1 MRDMHEQRSH
11 TDVKPANIM
20 LSWQDGP
27 LQIWLVD
34 FASSRL
40 HQEGEHSAASI
51 CPVTAHI
58 YMLSMSLLCTN
69 KQIKAVYVVQA
80 MSAQE
85 CLPSCLF
92 VCLRA
97 VLAWHACLL
106 VISRCVSISEIQRS
120 VSAEH
125 LRNGAYTASYAS
137 PQLIQHMG
145 SGQMPA
151 MNDVANDIW
160 ALGAVLFELS
170 VSAESSWRS
179 SHVWSQT

>member
-1 MRDMHEQRSH
+1 MHKQADQGCLCRASH
-11 TDVKPANIM
+11 VSTGVPA
-20 LSWQDGP
+20 
-27 LQIWLVD
+27 
-34 FASSRL
+34 F
-40 HQEGEHSAASI
+40 
-51 CPVTAHI
+51 
-58 YMLSMSLLCTN
+58 
-69 KQIKAVYVVQA
+69 
-80 MSAQE
+80 
-85 CLPSCLF
+85 LPHCLF

-170 VSAESSWRS
+170 VSAESSWMHKYGPLMFGPRPKDLKKCMRGTRDEQISQMRKAIKREQDRWVRS
-179 SHVWSQT
+179 LWRINHLKPCFIWPDFS